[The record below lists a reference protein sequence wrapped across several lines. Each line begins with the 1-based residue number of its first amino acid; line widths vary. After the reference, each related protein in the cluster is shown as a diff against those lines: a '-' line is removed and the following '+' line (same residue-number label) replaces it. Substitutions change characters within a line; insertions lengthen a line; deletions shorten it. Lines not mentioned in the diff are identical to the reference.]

1 MKKLI
6 TNLKVLMTLLLLCG
20 VSSAW
25 AAVTYTKVTST
36 ASLSTGDQ
44 IILATENVGVP
55 DIGVTGGTVQNA
67 TTTKKDATVSSNE
80 SDWMV
85 FTVTTTTGGWYLNNG
100 DNYIGS
106 PAANTFYL
114 TIEGTKGIGS
124 VDENG
129 VFVCNNRYLTVNG
142 TNYRMYQSIGSF
154 IPFYVWKIGAE
165 STKPTIL
172 ASNVEIEANA
182 TSGTIE
188 YTIANPVEN
197 QKVSA
202 SSTATWI
209 SSITVDDANNKV
221 TFNVEPNT
229 GDARTAEVILTY
241 NGADNKTVKVTQ
253 KDYIPVYANL
263 TALIAAGDP
272 TGKTVSVVLLNEK
285 ITKLVSTNG
294 IMLQVGDKE
303 IEVFCYNRPGEWVVN
318 GTVSGTL
325 TCPWQEYKGTWEL
338 CPSSWN
344 DLTYAE
350 PFVQKYTIN
359 IADGI
364 VGGAVST
371 NPADEAAE
379 GKTVSLIATPNAGYA
394 LNAWTV
400 EDADGN
406 PVAVTDGTFV
416 MPAKEVY
423 VSATFTEAQYLFYES
438 FNTNSGTG
446 GNDGQWS
453 GNIASSDLK
462 SDNTW
467 TMENAKGADKCAKFG
482 SGSKAGSA
490 TTPVINA
497 TGDLTLVFKAA
508 AWSGATENT
517 KLNITSSNGTLST
530 SEITLTKGAWKTYK
544 VYIYGAEDPQ
554 ITIKAALAS
563 NNRFFLDE
571 VYVLPYNTDIVEIG
585 ASGYATY
592 SSETYTV
599 IPDPESGVQLFG
611 AKINDEGTAVTLIPT
626 AEGQAIGLKGEGFI
640 VKATPNTTVFIEK
653 TGENGTNIEGNQLVG
668 TVHSEYDLTQGEAYL
683 LSATSDGTPFF
694 GLCNEGTLAPFKA
707 FLPVPAPGVK
717 AILAIEEGGTT
728 GISTIKNAELNVQ
741 DAIYNL
747 AGQKVGADYKGIV
760 IRNGKKM
767 LNK

>member
-25 AAVTYTKVTST
+25 ASTVEFSDGAGWNDTQAAQTYTDATSGITIATSKGVYNGNYRAYKGETFSVSIAKGNITKIEMTCTASGTNQYGPGCYTLTSEGGTYSYDGTLGTWEGTSQSVVLKATGAQVRMTKIVVTYQVAEGEVASPSFTPANNEFIGSVNVTLTAEEGAKIYYTTDGTDPTTSSTEYTAAITLTATTTVKAIATKDGKASTVASKTYTK
-36 ASLSTGDQ
+36 
-44 IILATENVGVP
+44 
-55 DIGVTGGTVQNA
+55 
-67 TTTKKDATVSSNE
+67 
-80 SDWMV
+80 
-85 FTVTTTTGGWYLNNG
+85 
-100 DNYIGS
+100 
-106 PAANTFYL
+106 
-114 TIEGTKGIGS
+114 
-124 VDENG
+124 
-129 VFVCNNRYLTVNG
+129 
-142 TNYRMYQSIGSF
+142 
-154 IPFYVWKIGAE
+154 
-165 STKPTIL
+165 
-172 ASNVEIEANA
+172 
-182 TSGTIE
+182 
-188 YTIANPVEN
+188 
-197 QKVSA
+197 
-202 SSTATWI
+202 
-209 SSITVDDANNKV
+209 
-221 TFNVEPNT
+221 
-229 GDARTAEVILTY
+229 
-241 NGADNKTVKVTQ
+241 
-253 KDYIPVYANL
+253 IPVYASLAELINDTPTTAGHTVQVTL
-263 TALIAAGDP
+263 TDEVI
-272 TGKTVSVVLLNEK
+272 TGLDSNR
-285 ITKLVSTNG
+285 G

-303 IEVFCYNRPGEWVVN
+303 IEVFCYDRPDSWEVG

-325 TCPWQEYKGTWEL
+325 TCTWKDYQGTWEL

-371 NPADEAAE
+371 DPADEAAE

-423 VSATFTEAQYLFYES
+423 VSAIFTKAQYLFYES
-438 FNTNSGTG
+438 FNTNSGIG
-446 GNDGQWS
+446 GNDGTWS
-453 GNIASSDLK
+453 SI
-462 SDNTW
+462 T
-467 TMENAKGADKCAKFG
+467 
-482 SGSKAGSA
+482 GSKAIAYDNDSWAFENANGANQCARFGTGSKKGSA

-508 AWSGATENT
+508 AWNSKDENT

-599 IPDPESGVQLFG
+599 IPDPESGVQFFG

-653 TGENGTNIEGNQLVG
+653 TGENVVPIEGNQLVG
-668 TVHSEYDLTQGEAYL
+668 TVLGEYPLNQGEAYL

>member
-25 AAVTYTKVTST
+25 ASTVEFSDGAGWNDTQAAQTYTDATSGITIATSKGVYNGNYRAYKGETFSVSIAKGNITKIEMTCTASGTNQYGPGCYTLTSEGGTYSYDGTLGTWEGTSQSVVLKATGAQVRMTKIVVTYQIAEGEV
-36 ASLSTGDQ
+36 ASPS
-44 IILATENVGVP
+44 
-55 DIGVTGGTVQNA
+55 
-67 TTTKKDATVSSNE
+67 
-80 SDWMV
+80 
-85 FTVTTTTGGWYLNNG
+85 FT
-100 DNYIGS
+100 
-106 PAANTFYL
+106 PANDEF
-114 TIEGTKGIGS
+114 IGS
-124 VDENG
+124 VD
-129 VFVCNNRYLTVNG
+129 VTLTAEDG
-142 TNYRMYQSIGSF
+142 T
-154 IPFYVWKIGAE
+154 KIYYTTDGTDPTTS
-165 STKPTIL
+165 ST
-172 ASNVEIEANA
+172 
-182 TSGTIE
+182 E
-188 YTIANPVEN
+188 YTAAITL
-197 QKVSA
+197 
-202 SSTATWI
+202 TAT
-209 SSITVDDANNKV
+209 T
-221 TFNVEPNT
+221 
-229 GDARTAEVILTY
+229 
-241 NGADNKTVKVTQ
+241 TVKAIAA
-253 KDYIPVYANL
+253 KDGKTSKVASKTYTKIPVYASLAELINAEPTTAGYTVRVTL
-263 TALIAAGDP
+263 TNEVI
-272 TGKTVSVVLLNEK
+272 TGLDSNR
-285 ITKLVSTNG
+285 G

-303 IEVFCYNRPGEWVVN
+303 IEVFCYNRPEEWVVN

-325 TCPWQEYKGTWEL
+325 TCTWKDYQGTWEL

-371 NPADEAAE
+371 DPADEAAE

-438 FNTNSGTG
+438 FNTNSGKG

-517 KLNITSSNGTLST
+517 TLNITSSNGTLST

-599 IPDPESGVQLFG
+599 IPDPESGVQFFG

-653 TGENGTNIEGNQLVG
+653 TGENGGSIEDNQLVG

-717 AILAIEEGGTT
+717 EILAIEEGGTT
-728 GISTIKNAELNVQ
+728 GINTIKNAELNIQ

>member
-25 AAVTYTKVTST
+25 ASTVEFSDGAGWKNSDQAAKSYTDATSTVTIATSNGVFDTQYRAYKNSTFCVSIAKGNITKIEMTCTASGTTKYGPGCYTLTSEGGAYSYDGTLGTWEGKSQSVTFTASSNQVRMTKIVVTYQVAEGEV
-36 ASLSTGDQ
+36 ASPS
-44 IILATENVGVP
+44 
-55 DIGVTGGTVQNA
+55 
-67 TTTKKDATVSSNE
+67 
-80 SDWMV
+80 
-85 FTVTTTTGGWYLNNG
+85 FT
-100 DNYIGS
+100 
-106 PAANTFYL
+106 PANDEF
-114 TIEGTKGIGS
+114 IGS
-124 VDENG
+124 VD
-129 VFVCNNRYLTVNG
+129 VTLTAEDG
-142 TNYRMYQSIGSF
+142 T
-154 IPFYVWKIGAE
+154 KIYYTTDGTDPTTS
-165 STKPTIL
+165 ST
-172 ASNVEIEANA
+172 
-182 TSGTIE
+182 E
-188 YTIANPVEN
+188 YTAAITL
-197 QKVSA
+197 
-202 SSTATWI
+202 TAT
-209 SSITVDDANNKV
+209 T
-221 TFNVEPNT
+221 
-229 GDARTAEVILTY
+229 
-241 NGADNKTVKVTQ
+241 TVKAIAA
-253 KDYIPVYANL
+253 KDGKASTVASKTYTRIPVYTSLAELINDTPTTAGHTVQVTL
-263 TALIAAGDP
+263 TDEVI
-272 TGKTVSVVLLNEK
+272 TGLDS
-285 ITKLVSTNG
+285 SRG

-303 IEVFCYNRPGEWVVN
+303 IEVFCYDRPGSWEVG

-325 TCPWQEYKGTWEL
+325 TCTWKDYQGTWEL

-344 DLTYAE
+344 DLTYTE
-350 PFVQKYTIN
+350 PVVQKYTIN

-371 NPADEAAE
+371 DPADEAAE

-406 PVAVTDGTFV
+406 PVTVTDGTFV
-416 MPAKEVY
+416 MPAKAVY
-423 VSATFTEAQYLFYES
+423 VGATFTKAQYLFYES

-446 GNDGQWS
+446 GNDGEWS
-453 GNIASSDLK
+453 GSVASSGIK

-467 TMENAKGADKCAKFG
+467 TFTSGYGADKCTKFG
-482 SGSKAGSA
+482 TGSKAGSA
-490 TTPVINA
+490 TTPAINA

-508 AWSGATENT
+508 AWNGTSENT
-517 KLNITSSNGTLST
+517 TLNITSTSGILST
-530 SEITLTKGAWKTYK
+530 SEITLAKGAWKTYK
-544 VYIYGAEDPQ
+544 VYIYSAENPQ
-554 ITIKAALAS
+554 ITISAANAK

-653 TGENGTNIEGNQLVG
+653 TGENGGSIEGNQLVG

-728 GISTIKNAELNVQ
+728 GISTIKNAELNIQ